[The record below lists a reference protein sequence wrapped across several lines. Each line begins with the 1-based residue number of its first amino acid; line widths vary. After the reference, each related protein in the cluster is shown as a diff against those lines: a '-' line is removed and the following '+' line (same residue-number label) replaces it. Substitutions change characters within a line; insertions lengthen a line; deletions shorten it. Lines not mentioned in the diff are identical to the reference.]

1 VANPAYSQAND
12 LMNRATRENV
22 IDPRLNA
29 FQKLSMGKANLF
41 KALMLTVQQQRRQQL
56 EQSPWLGQQSSWQ
69 LPTTRRYI
77 QSRSPNGGALT
88 QPNPALDWMVEP
100 ARFPVPYGEV
110 GIVKSFEQYLSQGQ
124 TVHSGS
130 TNWGNP
136 FPASVNVRWYLRL
149 SHVSTVGHPWINI
162 QGLSAIPDY
171 LPGTPYD
178 DLNHLDGLWF
188 PCGSSAAANI
198 HLPIPGGQ
206 VLRLIAIVGS
216 SQTAYSI
223 AAKLSGTVQVETNAD
238 AQTVVRTTW

>member
-22 IDPRLNA
+22 IDPRLNQ

-41 KALMLTVQQQRRQQL
+41 KSLMLTVQEQRQQQL
-56 EQSPWLGQQSSWQ
+56 ERSPWLGQQSSWQ
-69 LPTTRRYI
+69 LPTTRRYV
-77 QSRSPNGGALT
+77 QSRSPVETFLT
-88 QPNPALDWMVEP
+88 QPNPALDWMVET

-110 GIVKSFEQYLSQGQ
+110 GIIKSFDQFLAQGE
-124 TVHSGS
+124 TVHSAS
-130 TNWGNP
+130 TFWGNP
-136 FPASVNVRWYLRL
+136 FPASINVRWYFRL
-149 SHVSTVGHPWINI
+149 SHVSTVGNPWINI

-178 DLNHLDGLWF
+178 DLSVSSGLWF
-188 PCGSSAAANI
+188 PTGSSSATNI

-206 VLRLIAIVGS
+206 VLRLVCLIGAN
-216 SQTAYSI
+216 QTAYRV
-223 AAKLSGTVQVETNAD
+223 AAKFTGTVQVETNSD